1 MFQPFLLYIIDGI
14 NWDTKKQHCAVEK
27 KKKIKMSLFSEG
39 LYMNA
44 SLLLSVSVFLST
56 ASVTEATM
64 TSSLKPTWPT
74 WKICGVGLSGFSF
87 VFFLWFVCYWI
98 SMLN

>member
-1 MFQPFLLYIIDGI
+1 MGHKKNSIVLL
-14 NWDTKKQHCAVEK
+14 K
-27 KKKIKMSLFSEG
+27 KKRKKMSLFSEG
-39 LYMNA
+39 LYRNA
-44 SLLLSVSVFLST
+44 SLLLSASVFLST

-64 TSSLKPTWPT
+64 TSSLKPSWPT

>member
-1 MFQPFLLYIIDGI
+1 
-14 NWDTKKQHCAVEK
+14 
-27 KKKIKMSLFSEG
+27 MSSLLFS
-39 LYMNA
+39 A
-44 SLLLSVSVFLST
+44 SVFLST

-87 VFFLWFVCYWI
+87 GFFLWFVCLLLDFYAELKRFFWQENV
-98 SMLN
+98 SLLTYFYKNCY